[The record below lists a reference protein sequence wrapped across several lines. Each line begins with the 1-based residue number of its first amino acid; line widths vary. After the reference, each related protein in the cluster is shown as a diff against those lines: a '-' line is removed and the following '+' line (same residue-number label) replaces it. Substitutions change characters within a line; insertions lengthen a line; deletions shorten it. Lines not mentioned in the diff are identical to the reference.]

1 MCTLYH
7 VLWRFVGDD
16 DDQLRPSGRQGQR
29 KGLRVPQGQITKHTT
44 QPSQVQEPRS
54 SSERRCAFL
63 QRQRAT
69 DQSHTSTAQHFSRR
83 QITTD
88 ETAFAPGWAHR
99 KETGRHFGSP
109 RGHQQQPRA
118 SRINLHSER
127 QHGTVNITTQEK
139 KQSQRYYILLLYIG
153 CAMPQQRDPGQR
165 GRKHGAARPNSLSVC
180 SLLFGLR
187 AARSSVAP
195 PGQARYRARSRVSRA
210 RGKVCR
216 TVPRRLCLER
226 HDLAIHSQPCTRQ
239 RVALLNPATRE
250 TQKTPQTHKTQN
262 TINTAAAVVL
272 HQ

>member
-1 MCTLYH
+1 M
-7 VLWRFVGDD
+7 
-16 DDQLRPSGRQGQR
+16 
-29 KGLRVPQGQITKHTT
+29 K
-44 QPSQVQEPRS
+44 QPS
-54 SSERRCAFL
+54 
-63 QRQRAT
+63 RQAGHTEKRPAVISVLRADT
-69 DQSHTSTAQHFSRR
+69 NNNHARAESIYTLNDNTGLSTSQ
-83 QITTD
+83 
-88 ETAFAPGWAHR
+88 PKR
-99 KETGRHFGSP
+99 KN
-109 RGHQQQPRA
+109 RA
-118 SRINLHSER
+118 S
-127 QHGTVNITTQEK
+127 G
-139 KQSQRYYILLLYIG
+139 YILLLYIG